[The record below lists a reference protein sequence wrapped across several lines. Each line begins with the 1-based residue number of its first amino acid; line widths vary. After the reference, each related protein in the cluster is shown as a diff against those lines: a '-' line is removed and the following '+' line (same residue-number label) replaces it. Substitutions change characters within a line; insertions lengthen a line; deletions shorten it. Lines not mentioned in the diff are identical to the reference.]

1 MSAREK
7 PPLPRLDDFPVKA
20 MDTIRYGDTDKIG
33 HVNNAVFSTF
43 LETGRTR
50 LLWNE
55 AGHVAP
61 ESASFV
67 LARLV
72 IDYRAEMFWPGEA
85 HIGTGVLSVGRSS
98 ITLVQAIFQ
107 GERCTATAET
117 VLVLFD
123 TETRRPMPLSDEG
136 RALLDRLVVHPPA

>member
-7 PPLPRLDDFPVKA
+7 PPLPRLADFPVIA

-50 LLWNE
+50 MLWQG
-55 AGHVAP
+55 ATPVAP
-61 ESASFV
+61 QGASFV

-72 IDYRAEMFWPGEA
+72 LDYRAEMLWPGEA
-85 HIGTGVLSVGRSS
+85 HIGTGVLAVGNSS
-98 ITLVQAIFQ
+98 MTLAQAIFQ
-107 GERCTATAET
+107 GDLCTATAET

-123 TETRRPMPLSDEG
+123 TVTRRPLPLPEET
-136 RALLDRLVVHPPA
+136 RARLAGLKIERFA

>member
-7 PPLPRLDDFPVKA
+7 PPLPRLADFPVTA

-50 LLWNE
+50 LLW
-55 AGHVAP
+55 GGDRPVAP
-61 ESASFV
+61 EGASFV

-72 IDYRAEMFWPGEA
+72 LDYRAEMLWPGEA
-85 HIGTGVLSVGRSS
+85 LIGTGVLSVGNSS
-98 ITLVQAIFQ
+98 ITLTQAIFQ
-107 GERCTATAET
+107 GELCTATAET

-123 TETRRPMPLSDEG
+123 PVTRRPLPLPDDS
-136 RALLDRLVVHPPA
+136 RARLAELKMRVPG

>member
-1 MSAREK
+1 MSTREK
-7 PPLPRLDDFPVKA
+7 PPMPRLDDFPIKA

-50 LLWNE
+50 LLWGE

-61 ESASFV
+61 EGASFV

-72 IDYRAEMFWPGEA
+72 LDYRAEMFWPGEA
-85 HIGTGVLSVGRSS
+85 HVGTGVLSVGRSS
-98 ITLVQAIFQ
+98 ITLSQAIFQ
-107 GERCTATAET
+107 EERCTATAET

-123 TETRRPMPLSDEG
+123 TATRRPLPLSDAG
-136 RALLDRLVVHPPA
+136 RALLARLVVNQPA

>member
-7 PPLPRLDDFPVKA
+7 PPLPRLSDFPVTA

-50 LLWNE
+50 LLWGGE
-55 AGHVAP
+55 SPVAP
-61 ESASFV
+61 QGASFV

-72 IDYRAEMFWPGEA
+72 LDYRAEMLWPGEA
-85 HIGTGVLSVGRSS
+85 RIGTGVLAVGNSS
-98 ITLVQAIFQ
+98 MTLAQAIFQ
-107 GERCTATAET
+107 GDLCTATAET

-123 TETRRPMPLSDEG
+123 TVTRRPLPLPEDA
-136 RALLDRLVVHPPA
+136 RTRLAALMVRLPG